1 MSEKPHNDGFPLSDL
16 KPLVRRLVKVKKQAE
31 AIGLF
36 THDRELLECTC
47 GLMEDVAFD
56 GSLFTYHKSDHT
68 LKDTGLRFIKVN
80 ESTFCC
86 PVCKAKLKAE
96 YL

>member
-1 MSEKPHNDGFPLSDL
+1 MSEKTHDGGSSLSDL

-36 THDRELLECTC
+36 THDRQLLECTC

-56 GSLFTYHKSDHT
+56 GGLFTYHKSDHT
-68 LKDTGLRFIKVN
+68 FKETGLRFIKVN